1 MIVGLHVLKGEVD
14 EALPQIVE
22 FAERYNAH
30 TIGVERAAYGH
41 HILRSLN
48 NTIGGKSFNVTA
60 LSHEGRSKKARQ
72 AKILG
77 LGANGKVYAVKGLDL
92 LPMLQKQMR
101 DIALDKKKAR
111 DDLAD
116 ACVYALNF
124 VFERWIRSGFT
135 PGDVR
140 WGGHAGD
147 VPGSTQCVWGRGS
160 HALLK
165 PQLGIDDHYRIPGF
179 D

>member
-1 MIVGLHVLKGEVD
+1 MEK
-14 EALPQIVE
+14 
-22 FAERYNAH
+22 
-30 TIGVERAAYGH
+30 AAYGH
-41 HILRSLN
+41 HILKSLN

-77 LGANGKVYAVKGLDL
+77 LGANGKIYGVKGLDL

-101 DIALDKKKAR
+101 DVALDKRRAR

-116 ACVYALNF
+116 SCVYALNF

-140 WGGHAGD
+140 WQGGSNGAPGVTECSWGYGRP
-147 VPGSTQCVWGRGS
+147 VPRV
-160 HALLK
+160 
-165 PQLGIDDHYRIPGF
+165 GIDGVERVVIPGF
-179 D
+179 S